1 MVLQLYVRVR
11 TQESSQ
17 YRVVQSRIHVDKPE
31 SVQVFVSRK
40 IAEVNCPLS
49 RESVHALAE
58 IVVCKKY
65 RKGEIV
71 LKAGEVCK
79 AMLFIEKGLLRQFY
93 YKYDKD
99 LTEHIGYENGMIIC
113 IESYF
118 KQEPTRLMVETLE
131 PSVVWELPKAQ
142 IEELASKYD
151 DIEQLYRKFIE
162 HSLIESQIKADA
174 LRFEPAHERYNK
186 LLRLHPEILKRAPL
200 VYIASLLQMTP
211 ETLSRVRSSLL

>member
-1 MVLQLYVRVR
+1 MK
-11 TQESSQ
+11 TNIE
-17 YRVVQSRIHVDKPE
+17 IA
-31 SVQVFVSRK
+31 RK
-40 IAEVNCPLS
+40 IAEVNYPLS

-71 LKAGEVCK
+71 LKEGEVCK

-131 PSVVWELPKAQ
+131 SSVVWEIPKNQ
-142 IEELASKYD
+142 VEELASKYN

-162 HSLIESQIKADA
+162 HSLIESQVKADT

>member
-1 MVLQLYVRVR
+1 M
-11 TQESSQ
+11 TTNIE
-17 YRVVQSRIHVDKPE
+17 IA
-31 SVQVFVSRK
+31 RK

-162 HSLIESQIKADA
+162 HSLIESQIIVDA

>member
-1 MVLQLYVRVR
+1 M
-11 TQESSQ
+11 
-17 YRVVQSRIHVDKPE
+17 
-31 SVQVFVSRK
+31 
-40 IAEVNCPLS
+40 NCPLS

>member
-1 MVLQLYVRVR
+1 MTTSIDIARR
-11 TQESSQ
+11 
-17 YRVVQSRIHVDKPE
+17 
-31 SVQVFVSRK
+31 
-40 IAEVNCPLS
+40 IAEVNHPLS
-49 RESVHALAE
+49 RESVHAFAE
-58 IVVCKKY
+58 ILVCRKY

-71 LKAGEVCK
+71 LQAGEVCK
-79 AMLFIEKGLLRQFY
+79 AMLFIEKGMLRQLY

-131 PSVVWELPKAQ
+131 ASVVWELPRVEVEKLIDQ
-142 IEELASKYD
+142 YH
-151 DIEQLYRKFIE
+151 DIERLYRSFIE
-162 HSLIESQIKADA
+162 HSLIESQVKADT

-186 LLRLHPEILKRAPL
+186 LLQLHPEILKRAPL

>member
-1 MVLQLYVRVR
+1 MFFRDRVTQKRAAGHSGTAARCKIGFTYSAFHVR
-11 TQESSQ
+11 S
-17 YRVVQSRIHVDKPE
+17 
-31 SVQVFVSRK
+31 
-40 IAEVNCPLS
+40 C
-49 RESVHALAE
+49 
-58 IVVCKKY
+58 
-65 RKGEIV
+65 
-71 LKAGEVCK
+71 
-79 AMLFIEKGLLRQFY
+79 
-93 YKYDKD
+93 
-99 LTEHIGYENGMIIC
+99 
-113 IESYF
+113 
-118 KQEPTRLMVETLE
+118 RLMVETLE

>member
-1 MVLQLYVRVR
+1 M
-11 TQESSQ
+11 TTNIE
-17 YRVVQSRIHVDKPE
+17 IA
-31 SVQVFVSRK
+31 RK
-40 IAEVNCPLS
+40 IAEVNYPLS

-71 LKAGEVCK
+71 LKEGEVCK

-131 PSVVWELPKAQ
+131 SSVVWEIPKNQ
-142 IEELASKYD
+142 VEERASKYN

-162 HSLIESQIKADA
+162 HSLIESQVKADT

>member
-1 MVLQLYVRVR
+1 MSNNPAFFVFLQQIQKWEHMTTSIDIARR
-11 TQESSQ
+11 
-17 YRVVQSRIHVDKPE
+17 
-31 SVQVFVSRK
+31 
-40 IAEVNCPLS
+40 IAEVNHPLS

-58 IVVCKKY
+58 ILVCRKY

-71 LKAGEVCK
+71 LQAGEVCK
-79 AMLFIEKGLLRQFY
+79 SMLFIEKGMLRQFY

-118 KQEPTRLMVETLE
+118 KQEPTRLMLETLE
-131 PSVVWELPKAQ
+131 ASVVWELPRVEVEKLIDQ
-142 IEELASKYD
+142 YH
-151 DIEQLYRKFIE
+151 DIERLYRSFIE
-162 HSLIESQIKADA
+162 HSLIESQVKADT
-174 LRFEPAHERYNK
+174 LRFEPAHERYNR
-186 LLRLHPEILKRAPL
+186 LLQLHPEILKRAPL

>member
-1 MVLQLYVRVR
+1 M
-11 TQESSQ
+11 TTNIE
-17 YRVVQSRIHVDKPE
+17 IA
-31 SVQVFVSRK
+31 RK
-40 IAEVNCPLS
+40 IAEVNYPLS

-71 LKAGEVCK
+71 LKEGEVCK

-131 PSVVWELPKAQ
+131 SSVVWEIPKNQ
-142 IEELASKYD
+142 VEELASKYN

-162 HSLIESQIKADA
+162 HSLRESQVKADT